1 MSRGTDAGLSG
12 GAITL
17 ACARQSGV
25 SGTEYASQF
34 TMRALYSSLR
44 DGISFG
50 GAPHD
55 DSLVLCPAYGRHL
68 IGALHFVVIGAEP
81 LNYQQSLPQELSKY
95 RCTESAPRFRLAVMA
110 SPLLYVKHVWVR
122 TRKPEHYESPR
133 NNTKR

>member
-1 MSRGTDAGLSG
+1 VNRGTDAGLSG

-34 TMRALYSSLR
+34 TMRALYFSLR

-50 GAPHD
+50 GVPHD

-68 IGALHFVVIGAEP
+68 IGVLLCSALCRDWSGAAKLSAVSPTRVTEVP
-81 LNYQQSLPQELSKY
+81 L
-95 RCTESAPRFRLAVMA
+95 
-110 SPLLYVKHVWVR
+110 H
-122 TRKPEHYESPR
+122 
-133 NNTKR
+133 